1 MCTYPS
7 QSVKISIHSCTF
19 LKNFPI
25 WRLMPFQYIPFF
37 LMLIDLVIYFVINS
51 CANTP
56 SAQSVSAERQEFC
69 IWISCASSYG
79 FKIPTP
85 HPCRPFSEPCIH
97 ARRFAPSETPS
108 SWNTDCPVGQEC
120 QPPEPAAGRGKSRN
134 CCPEASRVVTGR
146 WWYMQEPD
154 FR

>member
-1 MCTYPS
+1 MIKVYEWGQRLQLFYTYPS
-7 QSVKISIHSCTF
+7 QLVKISIHSCTF

-37 LMLIDLVIYFVINS
+37 LMLIYLVIYFVINS

-79 FKIPTP
+79 ARLSFPSMPWCFLQVQPAIKAWLLECAIWLPW
-85 HPCRPFSEPCIH
+85 PCI
-97 ARRFAPSETPS
+97 
-108 SWNTDCPVGQEC
+108 C
-120 QPPEPAAGRGKSRN
+120 QCRKL
-134 CCPEASRVVTGR
+134 
-146 WWYMQEPD
+146 WM
-154 FR
+154 